1 MMVALR
7 VALQHALE
15 VAEIF
20 RDAVPDKIGSAAAS
34 FVLLILVIKARGD
47 RVMGIVRLVDDVGDR
62 QLQLMRPQ
70 PLDLIARREAVAP
83 PKV

>member
-1 MMVALR
+1 MTVALR

-20 RDAVPDKIGSAAAS
+20 RDAVDDKIGRAAAG

-47 RVMGIVRLVDDVGDR
+47 RVMAIVRLVDDVGDR

-70 PLDLIARREAVAP
+70 PLDLIARREAMAAP
-83 PKV
+83 EV